1 MKEAYKAQYEIGKR
15 TLLDLMNTESEMFQ
29 AKSALISGMYTVEQ
43 ADYRLLAV
51 MGGILKL
58 FNVSSPTEVK
68 VKSEKS
74 LLPDF

>member
-1 MKEAYKAQYEIGKR
+1 
-15 TLLDLMNTESEMFQ
+15 
-29 AKSALISGMYTVEQ
+29 MYTVEQ

-58 FNVSSPTEVK
+58 FNVSSPTEDK